1 MNGQQ
6 SNELSNIF
14 KTKHTLC
21 LSASLVVLMVGC
33 VGASSLQKEAQKKYS
48 RPGESIIVP
57 YSKEVVSNAIV
68 SWSTELTNHY
78 PLFDET
84 KSRLVYNVFTNDP
97 STIFVLDNEVN
108 RFAPWGEYAC
118 LPASKS
124 SYWATVIIRI
134 ASIGGGNRV
143 SVAIHGR
150 HDVRGLVWNIHTLGF
165 EREKSIDIPPCPQ
178 DERQVL
184 NQILSKL
191 RKRLKQ

>member
-1 MNGQQ
+1 
-6 SNELSNIF
+6 
-14 KTKHTLC
+14 
-21 LSASLVVLMVGC
+21 
-33 VGASSLQKEAQKKYS
+33 
-48 RPGESIIVP
+48 
-57 YSKEVVSNAIV
+57 
-68 SWSTELTNHY
+68 
-78 PLFDET
+78 
-84 KSRLVYNVFTNDP
+84 
-97 STIFVLDNEVN
+97 
-108 RFAPWGEYAC
+108 
-118 LPASKS
+118 
-124 SYWATVIIRI
+124 VIIRI